1 MSKDKHNRTSN
12 KYDQPDSLNSEKESI
27 LDKFEDEQMTDPI
40 PMEDQKQDMKD
51 EKNKHHTK
59 SSSSSEKSRP

>member
-1 MSKDKHNRTSN
+1 MSKDKQNRTSN
-12 KYDQPDSLNSEKESI
+12 KFDQPDSLDSNKESI

-51 EKNKHHTK
+51 EKNKKHTK
-59 SSSSSEKSRP
+59 SSSSSEKSHP